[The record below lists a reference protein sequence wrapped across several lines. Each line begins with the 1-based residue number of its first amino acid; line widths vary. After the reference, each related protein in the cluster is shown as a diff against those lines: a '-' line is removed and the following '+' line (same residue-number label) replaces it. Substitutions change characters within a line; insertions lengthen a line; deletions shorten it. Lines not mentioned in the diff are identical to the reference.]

1 MLKAVRWSKLLA
13 AAATTVRETSC
24 TVLAEAVKRMAT
36 DLACVQS
43 ELELRFKIN
52 EAAVE
57 VAGLGGLLLQTYT
70 PEELVDGLATEKEE
84 GGNNEERPVPAEV
97 PAGVPTPVVKAAAGE
112 LPALGL
118 QAVDVNVKAVGGNK
132 EVPPVPAELSL
143 VVSAAV
149 VKEAAG
155 ELQPN
160 VGYRVP
166 RVSSI
171 AVGTNENQIEV
182 RHKNKTDWSR

>member
-1 MLKAVRWSKLLA
+1 LV
-13 AAATTVRETSC
+13 
-24 TVLAEAVKRMAT
+24 
-36 DLACVQS
+36 
-43 ELELRFKIN
+43 
-52 EAAVE
+52 
-57 VAGLGGLLLQTYT
+57 GGLLLQTYT

-97 PAGVPTPVVKAAAGE
+97 PAVVPTPVVKAAAGE